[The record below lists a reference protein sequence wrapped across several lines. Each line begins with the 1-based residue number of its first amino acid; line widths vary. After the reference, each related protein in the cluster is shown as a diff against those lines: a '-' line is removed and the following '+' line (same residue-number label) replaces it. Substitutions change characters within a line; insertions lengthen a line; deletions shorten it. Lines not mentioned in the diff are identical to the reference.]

1 MVVKES
7 MELLTSKSKY
17 TEYTYYLKDNKE
29 VKHGLYKHWYRNGQ
43 LRFEWNY
50 KDGELHGFRSCWC
63 EDGQLLYEYY
73 YWKGER
79 FESKN
84 EYDNF
89 KNAIEES
96 LILNKSW

>member
-1 MVVKES
+1 
-7 MELLTSKSKY
+7 MELLTSKTKY

-29 VKHGLYKHWYRNGQ
+29 VKHGLLRYWYNNGQ
-43 LRFEWNY
+43 LSSERNY
-50 KDGELHGFRSCWC
+50 KDGRFHGLRRHWYLN
-63 EDGQLLYEYY
+63 GRLKYKYY
-73 YWKGER
+73 YWEGKK